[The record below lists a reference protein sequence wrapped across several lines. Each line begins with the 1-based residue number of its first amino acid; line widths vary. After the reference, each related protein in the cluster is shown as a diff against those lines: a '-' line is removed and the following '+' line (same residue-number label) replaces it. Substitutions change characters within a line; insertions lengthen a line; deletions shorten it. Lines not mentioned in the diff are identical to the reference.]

1 MLNNLAESNVYSSRN
16 AIKDDLENKIAYN
29 DATVFKRLRVDQ
41 VDDNFVSTCAASFKA
56 NNTGDISILKELVE
70 QASQKTLDDLE
81 AEEIWDKANDKNK
94 EEKSG
99 NHGSAEEKKMYA
111 PLVRLFSYIANFGHA
126 ATPRKFQK
134 TNDMLKA
141 DEPHTFGFPSCS
153 PDITVSPHGIEA
165 FKSKLWRHRDAFGEV
180 KPTKNQGPYSGM
192 SDTIPAIVTQ
202 SADYA
207 RLFMS
212 ARPFMLFC
220 VGILIFGT
228 EFCVAIFDCGG
239 VTLSPAYDMFE
250 DTKTFVRVVRSIA
263 CNLSTVELGFD
274 PTVRVLTDEETQRL
288 TEDSKYPSAVISSC
302 GSDPREW
309 CTIGP
314 PIWTSLSLLGRG
326 TNVWHVHSYALSVN
340 QDPILHGDE
349 MIMKTAWRSN
359 ARTSEFDIYSVV
371 DNHPKGLAKF
381 ICGGD
386 VRYARNPI
394 TVKNMRSQ
402 AVHDLDADPPKAV
415 LHRLILGTVGR
426 PLWEYTSES
435 DLLSGFRDAILAHK
449 SLCDQGILHRDI
461 SAGNV
466 MLIEAQDTELRGFI
480 TDLDFAR
487 IEGSTV
493 ETADRTVERAAIP
506 QERYTDRGGSYA
518 TTEFAIFKQTTF
530 QSTATIKRGAGM
542 TGTAQFMS
550 RRILLQAFIVNP
562 IRVVHEAGDDI
573 ESFIWVL
580 SYSVMR
586 NLYYRASDHSASK
599 EVQDERIISR
609 DAFNLAFAQTTPRA
623 IAAQRQSGSECL
635 IFPRYFALENIIT
648 SFMSNALKSLFG
660 DLADL
665 IHCVSFRSNSTPLTH
680 CDALLTVVNKTIDS
694 LPKSTK

>member
-41 VDDNFVSTCAASFKA
+41 VDDNFVSTCAASIQA
-56 NNTGDISILKELVE
+56 NYTEDISILKELVK
-70 QASQKTLDDLE
+70 QASQKTHDDLE
-81 AEEIWDKANDKNK
+81 AEEVWDKANDKNK
-94 EEKSG
+94 EQSG
-99 NHGSAEEKKMYA
+99 NHGSVEEKKMYA

-126 ATPRKFQK
+126 ATPREFQK
-134 TNDMLKA
+134 TNSILKA
-141 DEPHTFGFPSCS
+141 DVPHTFGFPSCS
-153 PDITVSPHGIEA
+153 PDITVSPHGVEA
-165 FKSKLWRHRDAFGEV
+165 SKSKLWRHRDAFGEV

-228 EFCVAIFDCGG
+228 EFCVAIFDRGG

-250 DTKTFVRVVRSIA
+250 DMETFIRVVRSIA
-263 CNLSTVELGFD
+263 CNLSIVELGFD
-274 PTVRVLTDEETQRL
+274 PTVCVLTDKATQRL
-288 TEDSKYPSAVISSC
+288 TGNSKYPSAVISSC

-326 TNVWHVHSYALSVN
+326 TNVWRVHAYALSVN

-349 MIMKTAWRSN
+349 MIMKTAWRSS
-359 ARTSEFDIYSVV
+359 ARTSESDIYSVV
-371 DNHPKGLAKF
+371 ENHPKGLAKF

-402 AVHDLDADPPKAV
+402 AVHDLDVDPPNAV

-466 MLIEAQDTELRGFI
+466 MLIEAQNTELRGFI
-480 TDLDFAR
+480 TDLEFAR
-487 IEGSTV
+487 IEGSTLR
-493 ETADRTVERAAIP
+493 ERTVEGPAIP
-506 QERYTDRGGSYA
+506 QKKYADQGGSYT
-518 TTEFAIFKQTTF
+518 TTESAIRTHTTF
-530 QSTATIKRGAGM
+530 QSTVTIKKGAGM

-550 RRILLQAFIVNP
+550 WRILSQSFFRAP
-562 IRVVHEAGDDI
+562 IRVVHEASDDI

-586 NLYYRASDHSASK
+586 NLYRQASDHSASK
-599 EVQDERIISR
+599 EVKDERESLR
-609 DAFNLAFAQTTPRA
+609 DTFNLAFGQTTPKA
-623 IAAQRQSGSECL
+623 IAAQRQSKSDCL
-635 IFPRYFALENIIT
+635 NFPGYFDVENIIT
-648 SFMSNALKSLFG
+648 SFMSDALKSLFG
-660 DLADL
+660 DLKKLVHL
-665 IHCVSFRSNSTPLTH
+665 IDSRPLTH
-680 CDALLTVVNKTIDS
+680 DALLTVVNKAIDS
-694 LPKSTK
+694 LPKKIQ

>member
-1 MLNNLAESNVYSSRN
+1 MLNNLAESNIYSSRN
-16 AIKDDLENKIAYN
+16 AIKADLENEIVYN

-41 VDDNFVSTCAASFKA
+41 VDDTFVSMCAASFKA
-56 NNTGDISILKELVE
+56 KNTEDISILKELVE
-70 QASQKTLDDLE
+70 QASQKTLDHLE

-94 EEKSG
+94 EKSG
-99 NHGSAEEKKMYA
+99 NRGSVEEKKMYA
-111 PLVRLFSYIANFGHA
+111 PLVRLFSYIANFGQT
-126 ATPRKFQK
+126 ATPREFRK
-134 TNDMLKA
+134 TNSMLKA

-153 PDITVSPHGIEA
+153 PDITVSPHGVEA
-165 FKSKLWRHRDAFGEV
+165 FKSKLWCHRDAFGEV

-192 SDTIPAIVTQ
+192 SDTIPVIVTQ

-228 EFCVAIFDCGG
+228 EFCVAIFDRGG

-250 DTKTFVRVVRSIA
+250 HTETFIRVVRSIA
-263 CNLSTVELGFD
+263 CNLSIVELGFD

-288 TEDSKYPSAVISSC
+288 TGNSKYPSAVISSC

-314 PIWTSLSLLGRG
+314 PMWTSLSLLGRG
-326 TNVWHVHSYALSVN
+326 TNVRRVRAYALSVN
-340 QDPILHGDE
+340 QNPILHGDE
-349 MIMKTAWRSN
+349 MIMKTAWRSS
-359 ARTSEFDIYSVV
+359 ARTSESDIYSVIG
-371 DNHPKGLAKF
+371 NRPEGLAKF

-402 AVHDLDADPPKAV
+402 AVHDLDADPPTAV

-435 DLLSGFRDAILAHK
+435 DLLSGFRDAIQAHK

-461 SAGNV
+461 SAGNL

-487 IEGSTV
+487 IERSTV
-493 ETADRTVERAAIP
+493 ETAERTVEGPAIP
-506 QERYTDRGGSYA
+506 QKKYADQRGSYT
-518 TTEFAIFKQTTF
+518 TTEFAISKHTTF
-530 QSTATIKRGAGM
+530 QSTVTIKRGAGI

-550 RRILLQAFIVNP
+550 RRILLQAFTNAT
-562 IRVVHEAGDDI
+562 IRVVHEASDDI

-586 NLYYRASDHSASK
+586 NIYRRASNHSASK
-599 EVQDERIISR
+599 EVKDECKSLR
-609 DAFNLAFAQTTPRA
+609 DTFNLAFGQTTPKA
-623 IAAQRQSGSECL
+623 IAAQRHSLSDCL
-635 IFPRYFALENIIT
+635 IFSTYSDLRNILT
-648 SFMSNALKSLFG
+648 SFMSDALKSLFG

-665 IHCVSFRSNSTPLTH
+665 MHCVNSRSNPIPLTH
-680 CDALLTVVNKTIDS
+680 DALLTVVNKTIDS
-694 LPKSTK
+694 LPKKIK